1 MIPKSIFFI
10 LFAGAIIAIL
20 LMIFGMSLIKFQI
33 DNTNTNESIQKNS
46 NNNTNDL
53 TTANDLLT
61 ALTTKTNNTN
71 QDINII
77 IIYNNNTKT

>member
-10 LFAGAIIAIL
+10 LLIGAIAAIFLILSL
-20 LMIFGMSLIKFQI
+20 LGLIHNQTY
-33 DNTNTNESIQKNS
+33 NTNTNESIQKNS

-53 TTANDLLT
+53 ATVNDLVT
-61 ALTTKTNNTN
+61 SLTTKTNNTN

-77 IIYNNNTKT
+77 IIYNNNTK